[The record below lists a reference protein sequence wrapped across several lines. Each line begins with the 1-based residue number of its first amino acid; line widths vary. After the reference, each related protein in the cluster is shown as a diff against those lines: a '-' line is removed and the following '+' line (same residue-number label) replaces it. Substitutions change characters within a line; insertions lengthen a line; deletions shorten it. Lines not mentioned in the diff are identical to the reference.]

1 MLTRKI
7 LKRKWF
13 SCFGCVLFAAVLLA
27 TACGDDKAG
36 QENAESRENA
46 EGRKR
51 TESQTEAS
59 AQTRIKV
66 MR

>member
-1 MLTRKI
+1 MIYYSIIPESLTTVDFEKIYSDISPLLPDFRRK
-7 LKRKWF
+7 K
-13 SCFGCVLFAAVLLA
+13 
-27 TACGDDKAG
+27 
-36 QENAESRENA
+36 A

-66 MR
+66 MK